1 MSKHIQRYLKY
12 VRGMSLIE
20 TLFASAA
27 LSVVVVTGLTVATD
41 TIKSKT
47 KGDARV
53 AMLSENVA
61 SIEKARHDRYADG
74 DSFNLTTANNEAGR
88 TIDRQRLLNTD
99 KQKLEALKAT
109 YEQDGSKLSIKTSGN
124 YAILDATNKIALK
137 TAIAGNNEALSVF
150 MGTDDSIPA
159 CTTAAYTGGS
169 SGGSSSASWGS
180 NGKKA
185 ELKIYGTDMTCPN
198 NGQFV
203 ATVSTS
209 FCDFER
215 KNSRDSKAKCKRDRI
230 SQNTTAVVTLNPT
243 NMYCTGNGT
252 ASSGMCS
259 VTFNLTA
266 NDYKQKFYIQ
276 LTNDASQCTRG
287 PSWDKNGGD
296 SSNSNSNSGVS
307 SNSCNSSSGGSS
319 SSSSSRSSS
328 SSSNNSS

>member
-1 MSKHIQRYLKY
+1 MSRHIQRYLKY

-74 DSFNLTTANNEAGR
+74 ESFNLTTANNEAGR
-88 TIDRQRLLNTD
+88 TVDRQRLLDAD
-99 KQKLEALKAT
+99 KAKLTALKAM
-109 YEQDGSKLSIKTSGN
+109 YEQDGAKLSIKTSGN
-124 YAILDATNKIALK
+124 YAILDGTNKIALK
-137 TAIAGNNEALSVF
+137 TAIAGSNEALSVF

-159 CTTAAYTGGS
+159 CTTVAYTGGGGSGSNS
-169 SGGSSSASWGS
+169 SSSSSASWGS
-180 NGKKA
+180 KGKKA

-215 KNSRDSKAKCKRDRI
+215 KNSRDSKAKCKRDKI

-266 NDYKQKFYIQ
+266 SDYKQKFYIQ
-276 LTNDASQCTRG
+276 LTSDASQCTRG
-287 PSWDKNGGD
+287 PSWDKNGGG
-296 SSNSNSNSGVS
+296 SSNSNSSSNSGVS
-307 SNSCNSSSGGSS
+307 SKSCNSSRMGSS
-319 SSSSSRSSS
+319 SSSS
-328 SSSNNSS
+328 

>member
-1 MSKHIQRYLKY
+1 MSRHIQRYLKY

-74 DSFNLTTANNEAGR
+74 DNFNPTTANNEPGR

-99 KQKLEALKAT
+99 KQKLDALKAT
-109 YEQDGSKLSIKTSGN
+109 YEQVGNKLSIKTSGN
-124 YAILDATNKIALK
+124 YAILDGTNKIALK

-180 NGKKA
+180 TGKQA

-215 KNSRDSKAKCKRDRI
+215 TNSRDSKATCKRDRI

-266 NDYKQKFYIQ
+266 SDYKQQFYIQ

-287 PSWDKNGGD
+287 PSWDTNGGN
-296 SSNSNSNSGVS
+296 SSNGNSNSGGVS
-307 SNSCNSSSGGSS
+307 SNSCNPSNGASS
-319 SSSSSRSSS
+319 SSSSS
-328 SSSNNSS
+328 